1 MVHVFCQPCGT
12 LTSQWQLVQ
21 GIKQHMHAFFCDDGD
36 QGSQDVYGLGD
47 ECHDVTEALEA
58 YQPRHLLHGS
68 KGHFLHCPPRLGK
81 SAKALPADR
90 KTLSFNG
97 QLLYSMPCSLLRH
110 YCTSQ
115 QRSNEGSYQLKHH
128 QSGNSRHSRKSA
140 LRQLQAINYVDCLKR
155 LVFQLDGVQRTWE
168 PSTQCCTYGRKML

>member
-90 KTLSFNG
+90 NILSCNDQEF
-97 QLLYSMPCSLLRH
+97 YSMPCSLLRH
-110 YCTSQ
+110 YCKSQ
-115 QRSNEGSYQLKHH
+115 QRSNEGSDQLKHH
-128 QSGNSRHSRKSA
+128 HSVNSRQNRDQA
-140 LRQLQAINYVDCLKR
+140 LRQAISYVVCQNSFRKEKITPFGISSMKSQ
-155 LVFQLDGVQRTWE
+155 V
-168 PSTQCCTYGRKML
+168 TYRAAQVC

>member
-81 SAKALPADR
+81 SATALPAER
-90 KTLSFNG
+90 EILTAMLS
-97 QLLYSMPCSLLRH
+97 CSTACH
-110 YCTSQ
+110 V
-115 QRSNEGSYQLKHH
+115 
-128 QSGNSRHSRKSA
+128 A
-140 LRQLQAINYVDCLKR
+140 CLAPVSKEATR
-155 LVFQLDGVQRTWE
+155 DQIT
-168 PSTQCCTYGRKML
+168 